1 MWENI
6 ACYNIDSR
14 GEEQKRKKID
24 NKRRKIEKKTKE
36 MDKNREENLIKSELE
51 MKLKEERNKG
61 HGNERKIWSNSEH
74 RCKRERIE

>member
-24 NKRRKIEKKTKE
+24 NKRRKVEKKTKE
-36 MDKNREENLIKSELE
+36 MDKNREEKLIKSE
-51 MKLKEERNKG
+51 
-61 HGNERKIWSNSEH
+61 
-74 RCKRERIE
+74 